1 MKDPD
6 WRTVLQ
12 RKPLTQI
19 TDDMYCC
26 DHCNQ
31 HFKTER
37 ALLRHKDQITSSKYC
52 CDKCNR
58 RFKLEVILEDHKTKC
73 TGSANASKKSRKK
86 KKALSA
92 SLTKKSRKQGGGS
105 ATKKSLVSDENKAA
119 ESQTC
124 PLCFLVFTMNTR
136 FEHHMELHKERMPE
150 LNQETQCPASDC
162 DLTFPNRVD
171 LCNHYQK
178 VHDQDAAPCGK
189 CLKVFKK
196 TKMRSHLFTDHP
208 TKKYP
213 CQICHKVLPFLS
225 HLKQHTKGRIFLYV
239 IKDPNIVLT

>member
-6 WRTVLQ
+6 WKTVLQ

-19 TDDMYCC
+19 STADMYCC

-37 ALLRHKDQITSSKYC
+37 ALLRHKDQVTSSKYC
-52 CDKCNR
+52 CEKCNR

-73 TGSANASKKSRKK
+73 TGSSSNASKKGRKK
-86 KKALSA
+86 KKTLLV
-92 SLTKKSRKQGGGS
+92 LTKKSSRKSGGS
-105 ATKKSLVSDENKAA
+105 ATKKRLVSDENKAA
-119 ESQTC
+119 TESQIC
-124 PLCFLVFTMNTR
+124 PLCFLVFTMTTR

-150 LNQETQCPASDC
+150 LNQETQCPAPDC

-178 VHDQDAAPCGK
+178 AHNEEAAPCGN
-189 CLKVFKK
+189 CLKVFRK

-208 TKKYP
+208 TKKFP

-225 HLKQHTKGRIFLYV
+225 HLKQHTKG
-239 IKDPNIVLT
+239 T